1 MADII
6 SIDDR
11 LKEQREKRLSDKKKH
26 RLDSLRLVMQCTTCP
41 HKCAKCG
48 SQLETPAPRVLSP
61 ELPLRLCAGCWEEY
75 QVFLETLGGTRG
87 VREGEPYYNAAWA
100 EVWKAWLEY
109 QRWLHRYR
117 SSPEFM
123 QLMVELSREGD

>member
-6 SIDDR
+6 SIDER
-11 LKEQREKRLSDKKKH
+11 LKDQREKRLSDKKKR
-26 RLDSLRLVMQCTTCP
+26 RLDSLRLVMQCTSCP

-75 QVFLETLGGTRG
+75 QVF
-87 VREGEPYYNAAWA
+87 RESQSGAPASVELEPYYNAAWS
-100 EVWKAWLEY
+100 EVWKTWLEY
-109 QRWLHRYR
+109 QRRLHRYR
-117 SSPEFM
+117 SSPEFL
-123 QLMVELSREGD
+123 QLMVELSLEGD

>member
-6 SIDDR
+6 SIGDR
-11 LKEQREKRLSDKKKH
+11 LKEQQEKRLSDQKKR
-26 RLDSLRLVMQCTTCP
+26 RLDSLRLIMQCTTCP

-61 ELPLRLCAGCWEEY
+61 ELPLRLCAGCWDEY
-75 QVFLETLGGTRG
+75 QVFRESLSGARGSPET
-87 VREGEPYYNAAWA
+87 EPYYNAAWA

-109 QRWLHRYR
+109 QQRLHRYR
-117 SSPEFM
+117 SSPEFL
-123 QLMVELSREGD
+123 QLMVELSLERD